1 VHRARSSLVIGAA
14 VAAFCWAGRAHAEQ
28 YDVPP
33 GSLGVVAAS
42 VGSRAGVTLTV
53 ADPELARRRSP
64 GVRGNYTLRQAIA
77 RMLEGT
83 GGEAIYHDPL
93 TVRIVRGLAPPRPP
107 RAQRSPVP
115 DPSPEVHGVED
126 IVVTATKQTIP
137 LQRYPGSA
145 TILDL
150 DDDWVARNAAGGT
163 NALRNLLPILGS
175 TDLGPARN
183 KLFLRG
189 IADSSFN
196 GPTQAT
202 VGQFL
207 GDVRLTYNAPDPNL
221 NLYDMK
227 RVEVLSGPQGTL
239 HGTAALGGIIRLV
252 PNPPDPHSTY
262 GTASSGV
269 SATENGDP
277 GGDGAIML
285 NLPVRQDISAL
296 RVVVFAERQAGYI
309 DAPARGL
316 ANINGTYAYGTRIAF
331 GTETETGWK
340 VEVGAAIQNTRTS
353 DGQYTLRDDPPFTR
367 DNAFSQ
373 PFRND
378 YRLGYLTARRD
389 IGKGELVSSTSLVRH
404 DLTSVFDATGYDGTD
419 TVSRFEERNGILLL
433 SHETRLSGGG
443 RDAPWVVGAS
453 GIYSV
458 SGISRLLGPEP
469 SPARITGVVNE
480 QTETALFGQV
490 SKPLSPYVTGTIGM
504 RLTYARSAG
513 HLTSGAGEGPDEL
526 RRSQLRRSGTIA
538 IEWHPRNSLSLYYRY
553 QQGYRAGGLAI
564 APAGAAM
571 ASQQFLADDLDM
583 SEIGFRIKG
592 DRHGLSARGA
602 LFYAGWAN
610 IQADLVDATG
620 LPYTANIGNGRIVG
634 LEGEVTWRPVPGVT
648 LSASA
653 FVNRSKLLDPARP
666 FLRPGEQRLPN
677 VAEDGAR
684 FSAKWRG
691 DVRSGILATAEVSLR
706 YVGES
711 RLGVGPLLDFRQGNN
726 LTVDAATRL
735 DLGKIGLSLGIAN
748 LTDVHGNSFAFGNPF
763 GLSQGNQI
771 TPLRP
776 RSMRLGIDVRF

>member
-1 VHRARSSLVIGAA
+1 ML
-14 VAAFCWAGRAHAEQ
+14 AGTQ
-28 YDVPP
+28 
-33 GSLGVVAAS
+33 
-42 VGSRAGVTLTV
+42 
-53 ADPELARRRSP
+53 
-64 GVRGNYTLRQAIA
+64 
-77 RMLEGT
+77 
-83 GGEAIYHDPL
+83 GEAVYHDRF
-93 TVRIVRGLAPPRPP
+93 TVRIVRKRAPVRPARVPHPPTPRT
-107 RAQRSPVP
+107 QF
-115 DPSPEVHGVED
+115 EVQGVEE
-126 IVVTATKQTIP
+126 IVVTATKQTVP

-145 TILDL
+145 SVLDL
-150 DDDWVARNAAGGT
+150 DEDWVARNAAEGT

-252 PNPPDPHSTY
+252 PNAPDSGSTY
-262 GTASSGV
+262 GTAILGV
-269 SATENGDP
+269 SAIEKGGV

-285 NLPVRQDISAL
+285 NLPIRQDRSAL
-296 RVVVFAERQAGYI
+296 RVVVFGDRQAGYI

-316 ANINGTYAYGTRIAF
+316 TNVNGTYAYGTRIAF
-331 GTETETGWK
+331 TTETDGGWK
-340 VEVGAAIQNTRTS
+340 VEAGSAIQNTRTS
-353 DGQYTLRDDPPFTR
+353 DGQYVLRGDPPFTR
-367 DNAFSQ
+367 NNAFSQ

-378 YRLGYLTARRD
+378 YRLGYLTVRRD
-389 IGKGELVSSTSLVRH
+389 IGKGELVSTTSLVRH
-404 DLTSVFDATGYDGTD
+404 DLTTVFDATGYDGTD
-419 TVSRFEERNGILLL
+419 TVSRFEERNGILLI

-443 RDAPWVVGAS
+443 KDAPWVVGAS

-458 SGISRLLGPEP
+458 SGISRLLGPE
-469 SPARITGVVNE
+469 SAPARITGVVNE
-480 QTETALFGQV
+480 RTETAVFGQL
-490 SKPLSPYVTGTIGM
+490 SKPLSPYITGTLGM

-538 IEWHPRNSLSLYYRY
+538 LEWHPRDNLSLYYRY

-564 APAGAAM
+564 APAGAGM
-571 ASQQFLADDLDM
+571 ASQQFQADDLDM
-583 SEIGFRIKG
+583 SEIGFRLKD

-610 IQADLVDATG
+610 IQADLVDGTG
-620 LPYTANIGNGRIVG
+620 LPNTANIGDGRIFG
-634 LEGEVTWRPVPGVT
+634 LEGEVTWAPLPGLT
-648 LSASA
+648 LSAAA
-653 FVNRSKLLDPARP
+653 FVNRSKLLDPTPAFARS
-666 FLRPGEQRLPN
+666 EQQPLPN

-684 FSAKWRG
+684 FSAKWRHE
-691 DVRSGILATAEVSLR
+691 VRRGILASAEVSLR

-711 RLGVGPLLDFRQGNN
+711 RLGVGPLFDFKQGNN
-726 LTVDAATRL
+726 LTVDAAGRV
-735 DLGKIGLSLGIAN
+735 DLGKMGVSFGVAN

-763 GLSQGNQI
+763 GLAQENQI

-776 RSMRLGIDVRF
+776 RSVRLGIDFRF